1 MVAINTSKSPK
12 SPSSKGHWLRR
23 NALLTLTI
31 GAVFMGVI
39 LGCTGRTAEPDVGT
53 IRLISFP
60 GELLMR
66 MLKCIIIP
74 LIASS
79 LITGLAQLDVRQ
91 SGRLG
96 GLAVL
101 YYLTTTAM
109 AVTVGFANIFKNS

>member
-1 MVAINTSKSPK
+1 MVAINATKSPK
-12 SPSSKGHWLRR
+12 SPTSKGHWLRR
-23 NALLTLTI
+23 NALLALTI
-31 GAVFMGVI
+31 NAVFMGVL
-39 LGCTGRTAEPDVGT
+39 LGCTVRLAKPGVGT

-96 GLAVL
+96 GIAVL
-101 YYLTTTAM
+101 YYLATTAM
-109 AVTVGFANIFKNS
+109 AVTVGGFKLI